1 MLTGAVVKWNKEQP
15 RKIITCNLQVKYRR
29 YYMNI
34 CIFGA
39 SPEALARIKKDLS
52 NDNVFEPKHMCGKH
66 IDVIVVRDDKS
77 IEVEY
82 IDDALKRYKSNDWE
96 YYAQIADLYK
106 IAYRQ
111 ITKYI
116 PKLLTYDEFLEQ
128 NRVHKTYK
136 CYVRGCNNVGEY
148 DCHTLDGGIYSV
160 CEKHGEMWDKY
171 CMYIQYLLYIHTI
184 LL

>member
-39 SPEALARIKKDLS
+39 SPEALARIKK
-52 NDNVFEPKHMCGKH
+52 
-66 IDVIVVRDDKS
+66 
-77 IEVEY
+77 
-82 IDDALKRYKSNDWE
+82 
-96 YYAQIADLYK
+96 DLYK

-171 CMYIQYLLYIHTI
+171 CMYIQYYYRDIAANYIAKE
-184 LL
+184 LEEKEKRDR

>member
-66 IDVIVVRDDKS
+66 IDVLEEKEKRD
-77 IEVEY
+77 
-82 IDDALKRYKSNDWE
+82 R
-96 YYAQIADLYK
+96 
-106 IAYRQ
+106 
-111 ITKYI
+111 
-116 PKLLTYDEFLEQ
+116 
-128 NRVHKTYK
+128 
-136 CYVRGCNNVGEY
+136 
-148 DCHTLDGGIYSV
+148 
-160 CEKHGEMWDKY
+160 
-171 CMYIQYLLYIHTI
+171 
-184 LL
+184 